1 MSKKKEHLTQA
12 SKLFSWR
19 NNPKPHLSAIRIA
32 FLYLLFGATWI
43 LTTDQLLE
51 LMFGNSD
58 SNLFLQMIKGWVFV
72 ALTAIF
78 IYALVI
84 DTLDLYV
91 KAQEKLKEANEG
103 LKVQLERTE
112 ASEQRYQLAVLGSS
126 DSIWEFDAKTQ
137 KFFMDGR
144 ILRSL
149 GYSEEESKIQDM
161 SQWLKLVVKEDMVHL
176 RQVLDDFTK
185 SDGEVLEATYRIYR
199 KDGEIAWI
207 KSHGYS
213 LKNARGHISKVAG
226 SHTDITMNKVYED
239 RLTRLAYYDTQSGLL
254 NWQGFGNLVD
264 SQIQTEPDRPFALL
278 YMDIDDFK
286 DINDVHGYTI
296 GNSLLKYLADDL
308 LEMVTPPDVVA
319 KLGGDGFGVMTFTN
333 DHDELKALAQRLL
346 ACFQTERMIDDQI
359 LSVSASLGIA
369 IYPSADRSFKNL
381 MQSAD
386 EAMYEAKRNG
396 KNKHYFYTAETHQ
409 HRVDMIS
416 LTKDLR
422 KAVEN
427 HELTLVF
434 QPIYRFSDQTVCA
447 LECLV
452 RWRHKDRGDIPPSV
466 FIPIAENAGWIDLV
480 ETAVFTQAFK
490 QIQAWKT
497 KGLSL
502 IPIAI
507 NLSAHGVADDSFINT
522 IQSLKETFDI
532 KQGEFEIEVTE
543 SSLIRNYDAAIRNL
557 RRLRET
563 GVKILL
569 DDFGQGYSSLT
580 YLVNLPIDILKIDR
594 EFIRGIG
601 TSESNDAIVR
611 TIVGLAHDMHLMVVA
626 EGIETQEQA
635 LFLNEAGTDYAQ
647 GFLYHRPA
655 SSEIIA
661 ALIENNE
668 QKTL

>member
-1 MSKKKEHLTQA
+1 LSKKKEHQPLA
-12 SKLFSWR
+12 PKLFAWR

-32 FLYLLFGATWI
+32 FLYLIFGATWI

-51 LMFGNSD
+51 LVFGNSS
-58 SNLFLQMIKGWVFV
+58 SNLFFQMVKGWVFV

-91 KAQEKLKEANEG
+91 KAQEKLKLANAD

-126 DSIWEFDAKTQ
+126 DSIWEYDAKNQT
-137 KFFMDGR
+137 FFMDGR

-149 GYSEEESKIQDM
+149 GYSEEESHISDM
-161 SQWLKLVVKEDMVHL
+161 TQWLALVVKEDMDHL
-176 RQVLDDFTK
+176 RHVLDEFTK

-213 LKNARGHISKVAG
+213 LKNARGHVSKVAG

-239 RLTRLAYYDTQSGLL
+239 QLTRLAYYDTQSGLL

-296 GNSLLKYLADDL
+296 GNKLLKYLADDL
-308 LEMVTPPDVVA
+308 LKIVTPPDIVA
-319 KLGGDGFGVMTFTN
+319 KLGGDGFGVMTFT
-333 DHDELKALAQRLL
+333 DDPTQLKTLARRLL
-346 ACFQTERMIDDQI
+346 ECFQTERKIDDQI
-359 LSVSASLGIA
+359 LSVSASLGITT
-369 IYPSADRSFKNL
+369 YPNDDRSFKNL

-386 EAMYEAKRNG
+386 EAMYEAKRTG

-422 KAVEN
+422 KAVDN

-434 QPIYRFSDQTVCA
+434 QPIYRFSDRKVCA

-452 RWRHKDRGDIPPSV
+452 RWRHKERGEIPPSV
-466 FIPIAENAGWIDLV
+466 FIPIAENAGWINLV
-480 ETAVFTQAFK
+480 ETAVFTQAFR
-490 QIQAWKT
+490 QIQAWKA
-497 KGLSL
+497 KGLPL
-502 IPIAI
+502 VPIAI
-507 NLSAHGVADDSFINT
+507 NLSAHGVADDAFIHT
-522 IQSLKETFDI
+522 IQSLRDAYGI

-601 TSESNDAIVR
+601 TSDNNDAIVK
-611 TIVGLAHDMHLMVVA
+611 TIVGLAHDMHLLVVA

-647 GFLYHRPA
+647 GYLYHRPA
-655 SSEIIA
+655 NSEIIGS
-661 ALIENNE
+661 LIQNI
-668 QKTL
+668 